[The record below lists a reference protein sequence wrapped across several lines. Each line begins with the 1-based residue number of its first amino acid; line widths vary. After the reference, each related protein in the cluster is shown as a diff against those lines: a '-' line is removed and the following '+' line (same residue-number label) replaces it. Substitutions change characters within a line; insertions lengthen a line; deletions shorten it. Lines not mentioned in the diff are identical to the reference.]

1 MQILVAALI
10 AVLVFLQ
17 YLLWIAE
24 DGVRQTY
31 ALRVAIQAQTEE
43 NAELNER
50 NRALEADVKDLK
62 SGLMAIEER
71 ARSEMGMIA
80 FSNNHRN
87 RLSRPNHLSR
97 LPNHPPNLSS
107 RRPQPLNRRWPNR
120 PNHPPNPSSRRP
132 RPPSRR
138 QSNPPNHLPR
148 PLNRRRP
155 NRSSHRPRPL
165 NRRRPN
171 PSSHRPRP
179 LNRRWPNPSSH
190 RPNPSS
196 YRPRPPNRRP
206 LHPLHCARLVRRPT
220 ARSRVER

>member
-71 ARSEMGMIA
+71 ARSEMGMIRRDET
-80 FSNNHRN
+80 FY
-87 RLSRPNHLSR
+87 RLLEQ
-97 LPNHPPNLSS
+97 PPKPVAPAKPSIATTK
-107 RRPQPLNRRWPNR
+107 PPAQPIK
-120 PNHPPNPSSRRP
+120 PPATIAKPSPTQPAKPPAQPVKPPATIAKPSSAAPAPP
-132 RPPSRR
+132 RPAGSPADRA
-138 QSNPPNHLPR
+138 QPR
-148 PLNRRRP
+148 
-155 NRSSHRPRPL
+155 
-165 NRRRPN
+165 
-171 PSSHRPRP
+171 
-179 LNRRWPNPSSH
+179 
-190 RPNPSS
+190 
-196 YRPRPPNRRP
+196 
-206 LHPLHCARLVRRPT
+206 
-220 ARSRVER
+220 

>member
-71 ARSEMGMIA
+71 ARSEMGMIRRDET
-80 FSNNHRN
+80 FY
-87 RLSRPNHLSR
+87 RLLEQ
-97 LPNHPPNLSS
+97 PPKPVAPAKPSIATTK
-107 RRPQPLNRRWPNR
+107 PPAQPVK
-120 PNHPPNPSSRRP
+120 PPATIAKPSPTQPAKPPAQPVKPPATIAKPSSAAPAPP
-132 RPPSRR
+132 RPAGSPADRA
-138 QSNPPNHLPR
+138 QPR
-148 PLNRRRP
+148 
-155 NRSSHRPRPL
+155 
-165 NRRRPN
+165 
-171 PSSHRPRP
+171 
-179 LNRRWPNPSSH
+179 
-190 RPNPSS
+190 
-196 YRPRPPNRRP
+196 
-206 LHPLHCARLVRRPT
+206 
-220 ARSRVER
+220 

>member
-71 ARSEMGMIA
+71 ARSEMGMIRRDET
-80 FSNNHRN
+80 FY
-87 RLSRPNHLSR
+87 RLLEQ
-97 LPNHPPNLSS
+97 PPKPVAPAKPSIATTK
-107 RRPQPLNRRWPNR
+107 PPAQPVK
-120 PNHPPNPSSRRP
+120 PPATIAKPSSAAPAPP
-132 RPPSRR
+132 RPAGSPADRA
-138 QSNPPNHLPR
+138 QPR
-148 PLNRRRP
+148 
-155 NRSSHRPRPL
+155 
-165 NRRRPN
+165 
-171 PSSHRPRP
+171 
-179 LNRRWPNPSSH
+179 
-190 RPNPSS
+190 
-196 YRPRPPNRRP
+196 
-206 LHPLHCARLVRRPT
+206 
-220 ARSRVER
+220 